1 MNQVLSQSEVD
12 ALLAAVSETDA
23 PSSAPTQSSASGGG
37 GNSGGQ
43 SNNNGKAQSFGSF
56 SSNNGATKE
65 KVIVV
70 YDLTSQDRII
80 RGRLPQLDVI
90 YEKFMR
96 AFRISLSSALRKIAT
111 LNLASTDF
119 LKFGEF
125 VNTLPMPTCMSV
137 LRFNALRGSV
147 LFVIESKLAYAL
159 VDSFFGGADRP
170 YTKIEGKDFTQI
182 ELAIVRKIVD
192 LAIDDLEVAWAPIEK
207 IDCSFQR
214 TEVNP
219 QFVGIVPP
227 TDVVIA
233 TTFDVELENANGTI
247 TLVMPY
253 ATIEPIKQK
262 LSSGFQVESD
272 QTDKKLWFETITE
285 QLMNT
290 SVELT
295 VNLGESTINLQDLTE
310 LKVGD
315 VIPLNQDASGEFDVN
330 VENVP
335 KYRGIYGVHHG
346 AVAIQVSRII
356 SDRRGEFING

>member
-12 ALLAAVSETDA
+12 ALLAAVSEGDSGVVSENKSQA
-23 PSSAPTQSSASGGG
+23 GPGKSGQGAGKTQVSDD
-37 GNSGGQ
+37 
-43 SNNNGKAQSFGSF
+43 
-56 SSNNGATKE
+56 
-65 KVIVV
+65 KVVVV

-96 AFRISLSSALRKIAT
+96 SFRISLSSALRKIAT

-137 LRFNALRGSV
+137 LRFNALRGSS
-147 LFVIESKLAYAL
+147 LLVIESKLAYAL
-159 VDSFFGGADRP
+159 VDSFFGGSDRP
-170 YTKIEGKDFTQI
+170 FNKIEGKDFTQI

-192 LAIDDLEVAWAPIEK
+192 LAIEDLEAAWAPIEK

-233 TTFDVELENANGTI
+233 TTFDVELENANGAI
-247 TLVMPY
+247 TLVIPY

-262 LSSGFQVESD
+262 LSTGFQAESD
-272 QTDKKLWFETITE
+272 QTDRKLWYQIIRE

-290 SVELT
+290 NVELK
-295 VNLGESTINLQDLTE
+295 VNLGESKISLSDLMD

-315 VIPLNQDASGEFDVN
+315 VIPLDQDATGEFN
-330 VENVP
+330 IQVEGVS
-335 KYRGIYGVHHG
+335 KFKGFYGIHHG
-346 AVAIQVSRII
+346 SVAVQLTRAI
-356 SDRRGEFING
+356 NN